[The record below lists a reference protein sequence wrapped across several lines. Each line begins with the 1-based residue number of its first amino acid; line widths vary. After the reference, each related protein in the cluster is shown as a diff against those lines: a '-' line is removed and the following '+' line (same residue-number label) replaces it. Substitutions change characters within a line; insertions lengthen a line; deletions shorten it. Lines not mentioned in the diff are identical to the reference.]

1 MENNKNKQEMLKN
14 LKKVGVY
21 IGLAIVFAFSM
32 WLIFVPSESTKEA
45 EQKGLNTS
53 IPQPKDESI
62 IGDKKSA
69 YEQEQSKE
77 RAESKMRTL
86 QDFEDLMG
94 TNHQGNDDQ
103 NTAEQ
108 SQSKTANQFSVRSIN
123 REKTGVKGSIAAY
136 RDINRTMGNFYD
148 HPRVDLETERL
159 KDENQRLRAQLES
172 KNSTANVMDE
182 QVKLMEKSYE
192 MAAKYLPKSPN
203 ASPVDPQKAADSIQ
217 PKTSKKAIAAPVRKL
232 KEQIVS
238 RLEHSPIPV
247 PEQANFITPVGVDQ
261 DAPIKNTISA
271 CVHEQLTLTSG
282 QSVRL
287 RLLEPVRIGNQLI
300 PKGTLISGTAAI
312 AGDRLSLSV
321 SSIEYQGNITAVE
334 LIVYDTDGQPG
345 IYIPSS
351 METGALKEIGAGM
364 GQGMGTSFSITQNAG
379 QQVASDLS
387 KGIIQGTSAYLS
399 KKVKQVKV
407 HLKSGYKVF
416 LLPKSK

>member
-1 MENNKNKQEMLKN
+1 MENNKNKQAMLKN

-21 IGLAIVFAFSM
+21 IGLAVVFALSM
-32 WLIFVPSESTKEA
+32 WLIFVPSESTKQA
-45 EQKGLNTS
+45 EQKGLNTT

-69 YEQEQSKE
+69 YEQQQSKE

-94 TNHQGNDDQ
+94 KNEQRDEDQ
-103 NTAEQ
+103 NAAVQ
-108 SQSKTANQFSVRSIN
+108 PQSKTENHFSGRSVA
-123 REKTGVKGSIAAY
+123 REKAGVKGSIAAY
-136 RDINRTMGNFYD
+136 RDINRTMDNFYD
-148 HPRVDLETERL
+148 HPRVDMETERL

-192 MAAKYLPKSPN
+192 MAAKYLPKSPTGN
-203 ASPVDPQKAADSIQ
+203 TVDFQKAEDSIQ
-217 PKTSKKAIAAPVRKL
+217 PKTGKKVIAAPVRKL

-238 RLEHSPIPV
+238 RLDQSQK
-247 PEQANFITPVGVDQ
+247 PEQVDFITPVGNDQ
-261 DAPIKNTISA
+261 DAALKNTISA
-271 CVHEQLTLTSG
+271 CVHEQQTLTSG

-287 RLLEPVRIGNQLI
+287 RLLEPVKIGNQLV

-312 AGDRLSLSV
+312 GGDRLSLFI
-321 SSIEYQGNITAVE
+321 SSIEYQGNITAVD

-345 IYIPSS
+345 IYIPAS
-351 METGALKEIGAGM
+351 MENSALKEIGAGM
-364 GQGMGTSFSITQNAG
+364 GQGMGSSFSITQNAG
-379 QQVASDLS
+379 QQVAADLS

>member
-1 MENNKNKQEMLKN
+1 MENNKNKQEVLKN
-14 LKKVGVY
+14 LKKAGVY
-21 IGLAIVFAFSM
+21 IGLAVVFALSM
-32 WLIFVPSESTKEA
+32 WLIFVPSESTKKA

-69 YEQEQSKE
+69 YEQQQSKE

-94 TNHQGNDDQ
+94 KDKQGNEDQ
-103 NTAEQ
+103 NAAEQ
-108 SQSKTANQFSVRSIN
+108 PQSKAANDFSGRSIN
-123 REKTGVKGSIAAY
+123 RERTGVKGSIAAY

-203 ASPVDPQKAADSIQ
+203 VNTVDSQKAEDSIQ
-217 PKTSKKAIAAPVRKL
+217 PKINKKVIAAPVRKL

-238 RLEHSPIPV
+238 RLDYSQKL
-247 PEQANFITPVGVDQ
+247 EQANFITPVGTDQ

-271 CVHEQLTLTSG
+271 CVHEQQTLTSG

-287 RLLEPVRIGNQLI
+287 RLLEPVKVGNQLI
-300 PKGTLISGTAAI
+300 PKGTLISGTASI

-364 GQGMGTSFSITQNAG
+364 GQGMGSSFSITQNAG
-379 QQVASDLS
+379 QQVAADLS

>member
-1 MENNKNKQEMLKN
+1 MENNKNKQQLVKN
-14 LKKVGVY
+14 LKKTGVY
-21 IGLAIVFAFSM
+21 LGMVILFALSM
-32 WLIFVPSESTKEA
+32 WLIFAPSESNKAT
-45 EQKGLNTS
+45 EQKGLNTT

-69 YEQEQSKE
+69 YEQQQSKE

-86 QDFEDLMG
+86 QDFEDLLG
-94 TNHQGNDDQ
+94 KNEQGVEDQ
-103 NTAEQ
+103 NAAEQ
-108 SQSKTANQFSVRSIN
+108 PQSKTENHFSGWSAN
-123 REKTGVKGSIAAY
+123 RERTGVKGSIAAY

-148 HPRVDLETERL
+148 NPRVDLETERL
-159 KDENQRLRAQLES
+159 KDEIQRLRVQLES

-192 MAAKYLPKSPN
+192 MAAKYLPKSPTGN
-203 ASPVDPQKAADSIQ
+203 TVDFQKAEDSIQ
-217 PKTSKKAIAAPVRKL
+217 PKTGKKVIATPVRKL

-238 RLEHSPIPV
+238 RLDYSQKL
-247 PEQANFITPVGVDQ
+247 EQVNFITPVGNDQ
-261 DAPIKNTISA
+261 DAPLKNTISA
-271 CVHEQLTLTSG
+271 CVHEQQTLTSG

-287 RLLEPVRIGNQLI
+287 RLLEPVKIGDQFI
-300 PKGTLISGTAAI
+300 PKGTYISGTAAI
-312 AGDRLSLSV
+312 GGDRLSLLI

-345 IYIPSS
+345 IYIPAS
-351 METGALKEIGAGM
+351 MENSTLKEIGAGM
-364 GQGMGTSFSITQNAG
+364 GQGIGSSFSITQNAG
-379 QQVASDLS
+379 QQVAADLS

>member
-1 MENNKNKQEMLKN
+1 MENSKEKQELVKR

-21 IGLAIVFAFSM
+21 FGMAIVFALSM
-32 WLIFVPSESTKEA
+32 WLIFVPSESKKGA
-45 EQKGLNTS
+45 DQKGLNTT

-69 YEQEQSKE
+69 YEQQQSKE

-86 QDFEDLMG
+86 QDFEDLLG
-94 TNHQGNDDQ
+94 KNQQGVEDQ
-103 NTAEQ
+103 NAAEQ
-108 SQSKTANQFSVRSIN
+108 PQSKTENHFSGRSVGP
-123 REKTGVKGSIAAY
+123 EKTGVKGSIAAY

-192 MAAKYLPKSPN
+192 MAAKYLPKSPTGN
-203 ASPVDPQKAADSIQ
+203 TVDFQKAEDSIQ
-217 PKTSKKAIAAPVRKL
+217 PKTGKKVIATPVRKL

-238 RLEHSPIPV
+238 RLDYSQKL
-247 PEQANFITPVGVDQ
+247 EQVNFITPVGNDQ
-261 DAPIKNTISA
+261 DAPLKNTISA
-271 CVHEQLTLTSG
+271 CVHEQQTLTSG

-287 RLLEPVRIGNQLI
+287 RLLEPVKIGDQFI
-300 PKGTLISGTAAI
+300 PKGTYISGTAAI
-312 AGDRLSLSV
+312 GGDRLSLLI

-345 IYIPSS
+345 IYIPAS
-351 METGALKEIGAGM
+351 MENSTLKEIGAGM
-364 GQGMGTSFSITQNAG
+364 GQGIGSSFSITQNAG
-379 QQVASDLS
+379 QQVAADLS

-407 HLKSGYKVF
+407 QLKSGYKVF